1 MSDLLAHSRDSSMSD
16 LAHISLWLKAVPL
29 SPLIPDQDPG
39 LGQSHFTLP
48 NSDEATF
55 SRKPSWDYL
64 SAF

>member
-29 SPLIPDQDPG
+29 APLIPDQDPG
-39 LGQSHFTLP
+39 LRQSRFTLQ
-48 NSDEATF
+48 NSAEATF
-55 SRKPSWDYL
+55 SRKLSCHYL